1 MESNLERAN
10 SRRREGAKPT
20 GLPIG
25 LASRNMRRSPIDPGG
40 RVTEG
45 TLVDDVN
52 DDLKGVLMRCM
63 WFTKESL
70 VTDEATGVAEY
81 RASSLR

>member
-1 MESNLERAN
+1 MQRVAQH
-10 SRRREGAKPT
+10 AA
-20 GLPIG
+20 
-25 LASRNMRRSPIDPGG
+25 LAGGPGG

-63 WFTKESL
+63 WFTESL

-81 RASSLR
+81 RAGSLR

>member
-20 GLPIG
+20 GLLAG
-25 LASRNMRRSPIDPGG
+25 LVSRNMRHSPADQVAGLPKGRSLNPF
-40 RVTEG
+40 
-45 TLVDDVN
+45 N

-63 WFTKESL
+63 WFTEST

-81 RASSLR
+81 RAGSLR